1 MRLSKKVLGIGLA
14 IGLLFTSCES
24 SDSKEKENGKSG
36 GGGTFSIAFEVA
48 PKTVNPRSIIDFYS
62 GTAANQIYEG
72 LVKFNPSTLK
82 PEKAI
87 AKSYKVS
94 DDLKTFSFELRDDV
108 KFHDHAMF
116 EGGKGRFVNAEDV
129 KASFEYYCNSKIK
142 GDPIAYLSV
151 FKGTVVGADEYFK
164 GTANSI
170 SGLKIE
176 GNKVSIELIDS
187 DVNFINKLCMIGAS
201 ILPKEA
207 IEQNLVNDGIGSGP
221 FKMVKMTEQEV
232 VFVKN
237 ENYYATNEE
246 GKQLPLLDS
255 LIIKID
261 DDKENQLAEFR
272 AKKLNIL
279 IGLPPNKIVEVLN
292 QNIEDFNS
300 DPPKYISAGIPEL
313 TSSYISF
320 NMNRDVFKND
330 KVRKAL
336 SMAIDREVI
345 IRDDLKSQ
353 AYSTDGVYGITPP
366 LSIIKEYDFKGI
378 KDKAYGFD
386 PEKAKAMLAEA
397 GYPNGKGFPAVRL
410 EYVESPKNT
419 KVANSIMRQL
429 QKYLNVNIQ
438 IESVSFEQKVED
450 EKMARGDMYLDAW
463 IADYASPQTFLSN
476 YLGKIIPEN
485 ANEASPINFSRYNNP
500 EFDEHFLNACSTLD
514 EKERNKKFAQA
525 EKILIGDAATI
536 VLWYGEDQTIVHSD
550 VRQLKMNP
558 LKLLDFTNVHFKERV
573 KGEKKTK

>member
-1 MRLSKKVLGIGLA
+1 MKITKKALWLGLSLGLILS
-14 IGLLFTSCES
+14 SCK
-24 SDSKEKENGKSG
+24 DSNNKEKENANVG
-36 GGGTFSIAFEVA
+36 GGGTFNIAFEVA

-62 GTAANQIYEG
+62 GTTANQIYEG
-72 LVKFNPSTLK
+72 LVKFNPITLK

-87 AKSYKVS
+87 AADYEVS
-94 DDLKTFSFELRDDV
+94 TDLKTFSFVLREDV
-108 KFHDHAMF
+108 KFHDHEMF
-116 EGGKGRFVNAEDV
+116 EGGKGRFVNSEDV
-129 KASFEYYCNSKIK
+129 KASFEYYCNPKVK

-151 FKGTVVGADEYFK
+151 FKGTVLGADEFFK
-164 GTANSI
+164 GEATSI
-170 SGLKIE
+170 SGLKID
-176 GNKVSIELIDS
+176 GKKVSIELVNS

-207 IEQNLVNDGIGSGP
+207 IEKNLVNDGVGSGP
-221 FKMVKMTEQEV
+221 FKLVKMTEEEV
-232 VFVKN
+232 LFVKN
-237 ENYYATNEE
+237 QNYY
-246 GKQLPLLDS
+246 GKNDKGEQLPILDS
-255 LIIKID
+255 LVISVD

-272 AKKLNIL
+272 DNKLNIL

-320 NMNRDVFKND
+320 NINRDVFKNA

-353 AYSTDGVYGITPP
+353 AYNADGIYGITPP
-366 LSIIKEYDFKGI
+366 LSVIKDYDFNGI

-386 PEKAKAMLAEA
+386 PEGAKAMLAEA
-397 GYPNGKGFPAVRL
+397 GYPNGKGFPSIRL

-419 KVANSIMRQL
+419 RVANSIMRHL

-438 IESVSFEQKVED
+438 IESVSFEQKVEN
-450 EKMARGDMYLDAW
+450 EKLGRGDMYLDAW

-476 YLGKIIPEN
+476 YLGKIIPEDPTQP
-485 ANEASPINFSRYNNP
+485 SPINFSRYNNE
-500 EFDEHFLNACSTLD
+500 EFDTHFLGACSTLD

-525 EKILIGDAATI
+525 EKILVNDAAMI
-536 VLWYGEDQTIVHSD
+536 VLWYGEDQTIVHSN
-550 VRQLKMNP
+550 VRSLKMNP
-558 LKLLDFTNVHFKERV
+558 LKLLDFTNVYFKERV
-573 KGEKKTK
+573 KGEKKKK